1 MKKKVLFSLILA
13 IMATMWAGTAQAQ
26 TKYELWLAGTQVTSE
41 NCGDL
46 SVIDGV
52 SGTAKYD
59 DATKTLILDNA
70 TIHNTAEVEESDRFK
85 SIGIVTGINGL
96 TIRLVGN
103 NTITVEKN
111 RGMFNSDENILTIM
125 GEGKLTVNGST
136 TASNNSNQIGILN
149 SGTITVS
156 GCTLEVSGGVSG
168 LVNGYWKFDRCTV
181 RAKGSGRSNSS
192 YAGSI
197 SSLWSK
203 PEFTDCAITTPE
215 GAYWKNSYG
224 VGDYC
229 LYGADGKPVT
239 DWVTIEKSAV
249 TIYNFKIAGTQVTSA
264 NCNDLSVIDGVSGK
278 VNYDHATKT
287 LTLDNATISNKNT
300 VDEDDWQKADRGKA
314 AGIFNEVDGLTIRL
328 VGNNTIT
335 SEKNVGVW
343 NYCSTITFTGAG
355 KLVVNGS
362 TTSSEDWYKV
372 GILNDG
378 GIIVSGCTL
387 EASGG
392 VYGLTQ
398 GSWKFDHCTVRA
410 KGGGSSDDEYAGS
423 IGVLSMY
430 QFSGCAVATPKGAY
444 WEYKKNDG
452 WWNARYSLFGK
463 DNKVITDWVTIEP
476 IEDYELWIAGTK
488 LTLANCDDLSAIDG
502 VSGTVKYDNNTK
514 TLTLDNATIE
524 NTIEDDRKGR
534 GSGIYNQIE
543 GLTIHLIGNNTITAE
558 KGMGVWNFKT
568 LSFMG
573 DGKLVVKGSTTSSDI
588 SRQRG
593 IFNYGSITVSGCTLE
608 ASGGVYGLVSGYW
621 TFDRCTVR
629 AKGGGSSDNEYA
641 GSIAWFWH
649 KKPELNGCEIIAPTG
664 AKWKEFQSNN
674 NSYYSLF
681 GTDNKVITDWVTI
694 TPDPNAIETPTA
706 DTTAKQGIYSLS
718 GVRLQGELNNLPKGV
733 YIVNGRKVVKK

>member
-26 TKYELWLAGTQVTSE
+26 TKYDLWLAGTQVTSE

-70 TIHNTAEVEESDRFK
+70 TIHNSAEVEEDNTSK
-85 SIGIVTGINGL
+85 SIGIVTAINGL
-96 TIRLVGN
+96 TINLIGN
-103 NTITVEKN
+103 NTITSEN
-111 RGMFNSDENILTIM
+111 SLGMYNYNGGKLTII
-125 GEGKLTVNGST
+125 GNGKLTVKGST
-136 TASNNSNQIGILN
+136 TASNHFSQTGISN

-156 GCTLEVSGGVSG
+156 GCILEVSGGVRG
-168 LVNGYWKFDRCTV
+168 LFNGHWKFDRCTV
-181 RAKGSGRSNSS
+181 RAKGGGRSGDE

-197 SSLWSK
+197 SDLHYK

-215 GAYWKNSYG
+215 GAYWSFNR
-224 VGDYC
+224 C
-229 LYGADGKPVT
+229 LFGANGKPVT
-239 DWVTIEKSAV
+239 DWVTIEKSDV

-300 VDEDDWQKADRGKA
+300 VDEDDRGKA
-314 AGIFNEVDGLTIRL
+314 AGIFSEVYGLTIRL

-335 SEKNVGVW
+335 SEKYIGVW
-343 NYCSTITFTGAG
+343 NRDGEITFTGDG
-355 KLVVNGS
+355 KLAVNGGLA
-362 TTSSEDWYKV
+362 
-372 GILNDG
+372 GILNYD

-392 VYGLTQ
+392 VYGL
-398 GSWKFDHCTVRA
+398 GEGYWKFDRCTVRA
-410 KGGGSSDDEYAGS
+410 KGGGSSDNEYAGS

-488 LTLANCDDLSAIDG
+488 LTLANCNNLSAIDG

-524 NTIEDDRKGR
+524 NTIEDDRYGR

-543 GLTIHLIGNNTITAE
+543 GLTIRLIGNNTITAE
-558 KGMGVWNFKT
+558 KGVGVWNFKT

-573 DGKLVVKGSTTSSDI
+573 DGKLVVKGSTTSSDNL
-588 SRQRG
+588 RQQG

-608 ASGGVYGLVSGYW
+608 ASGGVCGLASGYW

-629 AKGGGSSDNEYA
+629 AKGGGSSDDEYE

-664 AKWKEFQSNN
+664 AKWKEFQYNN
-674 NSYYSLF
+674 NSNYSLF

-694 TPDPNAIETPTA
+694 APDPNAIETPTA
-706 DTTAKQGIYSLS
+706 DTIAKQGIYSLS

>member
-41 NCGDL
+41 NCGNL
-46 SVIDGV
+46 FVIDGV
-52 SGTAKYD
+52 SGTVKYN

-70 TIHNTAEVEESDRFK
+70 TIHNTAEVEEGDRFK
-85 SIGIVTGINGL
+85 SIGIVTGISGL

-103 NTITVEKN
+103 NTITAEKN
-111 RGMFNSDENILTIM
+111 RGIYNIDKTILTIM
-125 GEGKLTVNGST
+125 GEGKLTVKGST

-156 GCTLEVSGGVSG
+156 GCTLEVSGGVYG
-168 LVNGYWKFDRCTV
+168 LVNGHWKFDRCTV
-181 RAKGSGRSNSS
+181 RAKGSGRSNDS

-203 PEFTDCAITTPE
+203 PEFTDCAIITPE
-215 GAYWKNSYG
+215 GAYWKNHYG
-224 VGDYC
+224 IGDYC
-229 LYGADGKPVT
+229 LYGADGKSVT

-300 VDEDDWQKADRGKA
+300 VDEDDWEKADRGKA

-392 VYGLTQ
+392 VCGLAR
-398 GSWKFDHCTVRA
+398 GGWKFDRCTVRA
-410 KGGGSSDDEYAGS
+410 KGGGSSDNEYAGS

-430 QFSGCAVATPKGAY
+430 QFSGCAIATPKGAY
-444 WEYKKNDG
+444 WEYKD
-452 WWNARYSLFGK
+452 AHYSLFSK

-488 LTLANCDDLSAIDG
+488 LTLANCNDLSVIEG
-502 VSGTVKYDNNTK
+502 VSGKVMYDDNTK
-514 TLTLDNATIE
+514 TLTLNNASIST
-524 NTIEDDRKGR
+524 TIEDDRYGR

-588 SRQRG
+588 SRQKG

-629 AKGGGSSDNEYA
+629 AKGGGSSDDEYA

>member
-26 TKYELWLAGTQVTSE
+26 TKYDLWLAGTQVTSE
-41 NCGDL
+41 NCGNL

-52 SGTAKYD
+52 SGTVKYD

-70 TIHNTAEVEESDRFK
+70 TIHNTAEVEEGDRFK
-85 SIGIVTGINGL
+85 SIGIVTGISGL

-103 NTITVEKN
+103 NTITAEKN
-111 RGMFNSDENILTIM
+111 GGISNSIEKTLTIM

-136 TASNNSNQIGILN
+136 TASDYDYQKGILN
-149 SGTITVS
+149 SGTIIVS
-156 GCTLEVSGGVSG
+156 GCTLEASGGVCG
-168 LVNGYWKFDRCTV
+168 LVGGHWKFDRCTV
-181 RAKGSGRSNSS
+181 RVKGDGRSNDR
-192 YAGSI
+192 YTGSI
-197 SSLWSK
+197 IGLWGK

-229 LYGADGKPVT
+229 LYGADGKLVT

-392 VYGLTQ
+392 VCGLAR
-398 GSWKFDHCTVRA
+398 GGWKFDRCTVRA
-410 KGGGSSDDEYAGS
+410 KGGGSSDNEYAGS

-430 QFSGCAVATPKGAY
+430 QFSGCAIATPKGAY
-444 WEYKKNDG
+444 WEYKD
-452 WWNARYSLFGK
+452 AHYSLFGK

-488 LTLANCDDLSAIDG
+488 LTLANCNDLSAIDG

-588 SRQRG
+588 SRQKG

-629 AKGGGSSDNEYA
+629 AKGGGSSDDEYA

-649 KKPELNGCEIIAPTG
+649 KKPELNGCEIIAPIG
-664 AKWKEFQSNN
+664 AKWKEFQNNN